1 MFVLSLTFVHGSA
14 AGGVH
19 IGVNVSF
26 RQIGSCLRIEEQTG
40 LESMPTGSASLD
52 QVCVVSGLNRNVVSY
67 LGNSDI
73 LERSK

>member
-40 LESMPTGSASLD
+40 LESMPTGCISTKAGMWREETQTS
-52 QVCVVSGLNRNVVSY
+52 
-67 LGNSDI
+67 
-73 LERSK
+73 